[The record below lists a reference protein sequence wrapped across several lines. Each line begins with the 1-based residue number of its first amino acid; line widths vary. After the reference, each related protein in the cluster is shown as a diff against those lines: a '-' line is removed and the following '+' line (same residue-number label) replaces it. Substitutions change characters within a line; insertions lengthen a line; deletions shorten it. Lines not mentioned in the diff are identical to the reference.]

1 MSGPK
6 TPRVGPLSDL
16 RVLDLTQAL
25 AGPYCTMLLAA
36 LGADVIKV
44 ESARGEMT
52 RFSGPFT
59 DDDQERAFGGY
70 FASLNRNKRSL
81 VLDLKTPGGK
91 EAVIRLAVKSDA
103 LVENFAAG
111 VMERLHL
118 SYESL
123 AERNPRLVYAAIRGF
138 GDPRTGKSPYTH
150 WPAYDIVAQAMGGL
164 VGVTGS
170 PETGGLRCGPSV
182 GDIMPGTLAAV
193 GILAAVHHARR
204 TGEGQFLDVAMYDA
218 VLSLCEHYVYLY
230 SYGGE
235 NPGPLGNAHPFLC
248 PFDVF
253 DAKDGQSAIA
263 APTDKHWRIL
273 CDIIG
278 RPELGKDERYARNEG
293 RQKHAPEI
301 RAIVRQWTSRRTRE
315 EIMDILS
322 RHVAAGPVNTME
334 DIFADPHVAAREMLP
349 EIEQVGA
356 RPVKLAGQPI
366 KLTRTPSRIYHRA
379 PVLGEH
385 SEEILAEIGMSLS
398 DLETSS
404 RSAHPESLP

>member
-1 MSGPK
+1 MND
-6 TPRVGPLSDL
+6 RVGPLADVC
-16 RVLDLTQAL
+16 VLDLTQAL
-25 AGPYCTMLLAA
+25 AGPYCTMLLAD

-44 ESARGEMT
+44 ESSRGEMT

-59 DDDQERAFGGY
+59 EDDTERAFGGY

-91 EAVIRLAVKSDA
+91 EAIKRLADKSDV

-111 VMERLHL
+111 VMERLGL
-118 SYESL
+118 SYETL

-164 VGVTGS
+164 VGVTGT
-170 PETGGLRCGPSV
+170 PEGGGLRCGPSV

-253 DAKDGQSAIA
+253 DAKDGQIAIA
-263 APTDKHWRIL
+263 APTDKHWRLL

-278 RPELGKDERYARNEG
+278 RPELGKDERFARNEG
-293 RQKHAPEI
+293 RQEHAPEI
-301 RAIVRQWTSRRTRE
+301 RAIVAQWTSRHTRA
-315 EIMDILS
+315 EIVEILS
-322 RHVAAGPVNTME
+322 QHVAAGPVNTMA

-356 RPVKLAGQPI
+356 RPVKLAGAPI
-366 KLTRTPSRIYHRA
+366 KLTRTPSRIYRRA

-385 SEEILAEIGMSLS
+385 SEEVLAEIGMTPA
-398 DLETSS
+398 DLE
-404 RSAHPESLP
+404 ENE

>member
-25 AGPYCTMLLAA
+25 AGPYCTMLLAD

-91 EAVIRLAVKSDA
+91 EAVIRLAVKSDV

-253 DAKDGQSAIA
+253 DAKDGQIAIA

>member
-25 AGPYCTMLLAA
+25 AGPYCTMLLAD

-91 EAVIRLAVKSDA
+91 EAVIRLAVKSDV

-138 GDPRTGKSPYTH
+138 GDPRTGKSRYTH

-164 VGVTGS
+164 VGVTGT

-253 DAKDGQSAIA
+253 DAKDGQIAIA

-322 RHVAAGPVNTME
+322 RHVAAGPVNTMA
-334 DIFADPHVAAREMLP
+334 DIFEDPHVTAREMLP

>member
-1 MSGPK
+1 MSE
-6 TPRVGPLSDL
+6 RVGPLNGV

-25 AGPYCTMLLAA
+25 AGPYCTMLLAD

-44 ESARGEMT
+44 EGSRGEMT

-59 DDDQERAFGGY
+59 DDDTERAFGGY
-70 FASLNRNKRSL
+70 YASLNRNKRSL

-91 EAVIRLAVKSDA
+91 EAIKRLADKSDV

-111 VMERLHL
+111 VMERLGL
-118 SYESL
+118 AYETL

-138 GDPRTGKSPYTH
+138 GDPRTGASPYTD

-170 PETGGLRCGPSV
+170 QETGGLRCGPSV

-193 GILAAVHHARR
+193 GILSAVLHARE

-235 NPGPLGNAHPFLC
+235 NPGPIGNAHPFLC

-253 DAKDGQSAIA
+253 DAKDGQIAIA
-263 APTDKHWRIL
+263 APTDKHWRLL

-278 RPELGKDERYARNEG
+278 RPELGKDERYSRNEG
-293 RQKHAPEI
+293 RQKHAAEI
-301 RAIVRQWTSRRTRE
+301 RAIVGEWTAQRTRA
-315 EIMDILS
+315 EITEILS
-322 RHVAAGPVNTME
+322 RLVAAGPVNTMA
-334 DIFADPHVAAREMLP
+334 DIFDDPHVAAREMLP
-349 EIEQVGA
+349 EIEQAGG

-366 KLTRTPSRIYHRA
+366 KLTRTPSRIYRRA
-379 PVLGEH
+379 PVLGED
-385 SEEILAEIGMSLS
+385 SEAILAEIGMTPA
-398 DLETSS
+398 DLEG
-404 RSAHPESLP
+404 RQ

>member
-1 MSGPK
+1 MSGAP
-6 TPRVGPLSDL
+6 TPRVGPLATV

-25 AGPYCTMLLAA
+25 AGPYCTMLLAD

-44 ESARGEMT
+44 EGSRGEMT

-59 DDDQERAFGGY
+59 DDDTERAFGGY

-81 VLDLKTPGGK
+81 VLDLKSPGGK
-91 EAVIRLAVKSDA
+91 EAIMRLAEKSDV

-111 VMERLHL
+111 VMERLGL
-118 SYESL
+118 SYETL

-138 GDPRTGKSPYTH
+138 GDPRTGASPYTD

-170 PETGGLRCGPSV
+170 QELGGLRCGPSV

-193 GILAAVHHARR
+193 GILSAVLHARE

-218 VLSLCEHYVYLY
+218 ILSLCEHYVYLY

-235 NPGPLGNAHPFLC
+235 NPGPIGNAHPFLC

-253 DAKDGQSAIA
+253 DAKDGQIAIA
-263 APTDKHWRIL
+263 APTDKHWRLL
-273 CDIIG
+273 CEIID
-278 RPELGKDERYARNEG
+278 RPELGQDGRYARNEG
-293 RQKHAPEI
+293 RQKHAEEI
-301 RAIVRQWTSRRTRE
+301 RAIVGEWTSRHTRSE
-315 EIMDILS
+315 VTEILS
-322 RHVAAGPVNTME
+322 RLVAAGPVNTMA
-334 DIFADPHVAAREMLP
+334 DIFDDPHVAAREMLP
-349 EIEQVGA
+349 EIEQAGA

-366 KLTRTPSRIYHRA
+366 KLTRTPSRIYRRA
-379 PVLGEH
+379 PILGED
-385 SEEILAEIGMSLS
+385 SADILAEIGMTPA
-398 DLETSS
+398 DLE
-404 RSAHPESLP
+404 AKE